1 MTFRGVIST
10 AIRKLDG
17 TTQRLRAL
25 RKPPPAPPSKASAA
39 GPGESTTGRVRHDE
53 RGNAVWDIAV
63 STGVFALESTSK
75 LLKRLEAPELSL
87 FAVDGEPVSVRIG
100 GVMQPLVMARGG
112 QPAAELPRPTA
123 GVHIVETPTL
133 PRPPQAQ
140 MPAQPQAAPQAPR
153 PTAGLSLRGRPTG
166 EGAPAPSAPSAPSG
180 ASAGGAAPNGPAAAA
195 PASGAAP
202 ATPPEKPKDSGDDAS
217 ARFSLLE
224 LD

>member
-1 MTFRGVIST
+1 MPSRPDLRDLTTSVRTAFADTDRETLLDVLTFVVQEYVVDGPPPMLMHQAEKLSDLANLSFAQLIST
-10 AIRKLDG
+10 LQ
-17 TTQRLRAL
+17 T
-25 RKPPPAPPSKASAA
+25 
-39 GPGESTTGRVRHDE
+39 
-53 RGNAVWDIAV
+53 
-63 STGVFALESTSK
+63 
-75 LLKRLEAPELSL
+75 RLEAPELSL
-87 FAVDGEPVSVRIG
+87 FAVDGEQVSVRIG

-180 ASAGGAAPNGPAAAA
+180 ASPAGAAPTGPAAAA
-195 PASGAAP
+195 PASGAAA